1 MQLRNIKV
9 PSQKVSFLEAVSIGL
24 GEQQG
29 LFFPDSWPKLDVEA
43 LLAKPFAERS
53 AAILQ
58 ALIGD
63 ELPEADLSALVAEA
77 FAFGAPL
84 AAVTDDVA
92 CLELFHGPT
101 LAFKDF
107 GGRFMARALM
117 ASQQR
122 SGVTNTTIVT
132 ATSGDTGAAVAHA
145 FYQRPGAQVV
155 ILFPKGKISLLQEKL
170 FTTLGENIH
179 TLAVDGD
186 FDQCQALVKEVFN
199 DRDLVKRLS
208 INSANSINISRLF
221 AQICYY
227 FEAVA
232 QVPLAK
238 RDNIV
243 ISVPSG
249 NFGNLTAGLIAKVL
263 GLPIKRMIAATN
275 ANDTVPRYWQSGD
288 WQVKPTVATLS
299 NAMDVSAPNNWP
311 RVEDLL
317 TQGVIQRSDLVTAM
331 VDEEDTQLAMRQLA
345 QLGYLSEPHAAVAY
359 RALKRELQAGEFGIF
374 LGTAHPAKF
383 KEQVEN
389 ILGNPIALPP
399 ALAAVAGEASL
410 AVDMAADF
418 VELRKVLLSLEK

>member
-9 PSQKVSFLEAVSIGL
+9 PSQQVSFLEAVRIGL

-29 LFFPDSWPKLDVEA
+29 LFFPDSWPKLEVET
-43 LLAKPFAERS
+43 LLAQPFAKRS

-63 ELPEADLSALVAEA
+63 ELPEAELSALVAEA

-84 AAVTDDVA
+84 AAVTEDVA

-145 FYQRPGAQVV
+145 FYQRPGAEVV
-155 ILFPKGKISLLQEKL
+155 ILFPKGKISVLQEKL
-170 FTTLGENIH
+170 FTTLGKNIH

-199 DRDLVKRLS
+199 DRDLVKRLN

-232 QVPLAK
+232 QVPADK
-238 RDNIV
+238 RHNIV

-249 NFGNLTAGLIAKVL
+249 NFGNVTAGLIAKVL

-317 TQGVIQRSDLVTAM
+317 AQGVIQRSDLVTTM

-359 RALKRELQAGEFGIF
+359 RALKRELQPDEFGIF